1 MRASENEGMSGPLSG
16 EVVLVVEDEFLIGL
30 QLQITLEDA
39 GAEVCGPFATVRE
52 ALDLIARQPLS
63 VALLDIRIGKETI
76 GPVAEELARRDVPFA
91 FYTGQLLTDP
101 IRVRWPD
108 SSIICKPAQAEAI
121 VATLVDLIEA
131 RERGATQARVSSQPS
146 TAH

>member
-1 MRASENEGMSGPLSG
+1 MRAVCN
-16 EVVLVVEDEFLIGL
+16 
-30 QLQITLEDA
+30 
-39 GAEVCGPFATVRE
+39 GARG
-52 ALDLIARQPLS
+52 LDLIARQPLS

-108 SSIICKPAQAEAI
+108 SPIICKPAQAEAI